1 VVTTRRRNNTVDAAL
16 SCRTLPADFYLLC
29 SDSFEARL
37 PEYRPGVSPELLSP
51 DPEQTRI
58 REELRWV
65 PAMTLDSDLLMYL
78 RAARSMAAFAG
89 MCDGGCPEDGANAAS
104 RDDTTINALDVLHD
118 SGYDPG
124 KALQALVKCPV
135 PKGIDKKW
143 SEEETKRFVK
153 GLRQFGKNFFRIR
166 KDLLPHRDTPEL
178 VEFYYLW
185 KKTPGA
191 NNNRPH
197 RRRRQG
203 SLRRIRNTRN
213 SRGGNAPPAGKPRP
227 LTLIR

>member
-1 VVTTRRRNNTVDAAL
+1 
-16 SCRTLPADFYLLC
+16 
-29 SDSFEARL
+29 
-37 PEYRPGVSPELLSP
+37 
-51 DPEQTRI
+51 
-58 REELRWV
+58 
-65 PAMTLDSDLLMYL
+65 MTLDADLLMYL

-104 RDDTTINALDVLHD
+104 RDDTTINALDVVSTFNIDLWYTSRFYFLINFSFQLHD

-166 KDLLPHRDTPEL
+166 KDLLPHRDT
-178 VEFYYLW
+178 VS
-185 KKTPGA
+185 
-191 NNNRPH
+191 H
-197 RRRRQG
+197 
-203 SLRRIRNTRN
+203 
-213 SRGGNAPPAGKPRP
+213 
-227 LTLIR
+227 

>member
-1 VVTTRRRNNTVDAAL
+1 MKKRNFVTYNYGYIVIWHQ
-16 SCRTLPADFYLLC
+16 
-29 SDSFEARL
+29 ARL
-37 PEYRPGVSPELLSP
+37 PDYRPGINPDQLPP
-51 DPEQTRI
+51 DPEHSRT

-124 KALQALVKCPV
+124 RALQALVKCPV

-166 KDLLPHRDTPEL
+166 KDLLPHRDTVSTEFHLERRISYLIPAGVGGVLLL
-178 VEFYYLW
+178 VEE
-185 KKTPGA
+185 
-191 NNNRPH
+191 
-197 RRRRQG
+197 
-203 SLRRIRNTRN
+203 
-213 SRGGNAPPAGKPRP
+213 NARCK
-227 LTLIR
+227 

>member
-1 VVTTRRRNNTVDAAL
+1 
-16 SCRTLPADFYLLC
+16 
-29 SDSFEARL
+29 
-37 PEYRPGVSPELLSP
+37 
-51 DPEQTRI
+51 
-58 REELRWV
+58 
-65 PAMTLDSDLLMYL
+65 M
-78 RAARSMAAFAG
+78 
-89 MCDGGCPEDGANAAS
+89 
-104 RDDTTINALDVLHD
+104 
-118 SGYDPG
+118 
-124 KALQALVKCPV
+124 QALVKCPV

-166 KDLLPHRDTPEL
+166 KDLLPHRDTVSGFIEGDFYIHVCGNQPEL

-213 SRGGNAPPAGKPRP
+213 SRGGTTAGKLW
-227 LTLIR
+227 LTELGVAYQMLIFIFTIWQLEECYDLISCNVKLTAPSIDRFLVLVT

>member
-1 VVTTRRRNNTVDAAL
+1 MVSTQGEIRVGP
-16 SCRTLPADFYLLC
+16 SHQ
-29 SDSFEARL
+29 ARL
-37 PEYRPGVSPELLSP
+37 PEFRVTANENDPELLK
-51 DPEQTRI
+51 E
-58 REELRWV
+58 REELRWA
-65 PAMTLDSDLLMYL
+65 PAMTLDCDLLMYL

-89 MCDGGCPEDGANAAS
+89 MCDGGSADDGCLAAS
-104 RDDTTINALDVLHD
+104 RDDTTLNALDVLHD

-135 PKGIDKKW
+135 PKGVEKKW
-143 SEEETKRFVK
+143 CEEETKRFVK

-166 KDLLPHRDTPEL
+166 KDLLPHKDTPEL

-213 SRGGNAPPAGKPRP
+213 SPRSGTPKEEPPGTVPTPPPCMFLFWYFFLKS
-227 LTLIR
+227 L

>member
-1 VVTTRRRNNTVDAAL
+1 
-16 SCRTLPADFYLLC
+16 
-29 SDSFEARL
+29 
-37 PEYRPGVSPELLSP
+37 
-51 DPEQTRI
+51 
-58 REELRWV
+58 
-65 PAMTLDSDLLMYL
+65 M
-78 RAARSMAAFAG
+78 
-89 MCDGGCPEDGANAAS
+89 
-104 RDDTTINALDVLHD
+104 
-118 SGYDPG
+118 
-124 KALQALVKCPV
+124 QALVKCPV

-166 KDLLPHRDTPEL
+166 KDLLPHRDTVSGFIEGSFYIYVCGNQPEL

-213 SRGGNAPPAGKPRP
+213 SRGGTTAGKLWLSELEVAYQNAHIHFYY
-227 LTLIR
+227 LTVGGVLLFNQFQCKTHCNLHGQISSVSVLVSLYCSPDVNSLL

>member
-1 VVTTRRRNNTVDAAL
+1 
-16 SCRTLPADFYLLC
+16 
-29 SDSFEARL
+29 
-37 PEYRPGVSPELLSP
+37 
-51 DPEQTRI
+51 
-58 REELRWV
+58 
-65 PAMTLDSDLLMYL
+65 MTLDSDLLMYL

-104 RDDTTINALDVLHD
+104 RDDTTINALDVVRFVTRNLQNVFVPFVNFYIYQLHD

-166 KDLLPHRDTPEL
+166 KDLLPHRDT
-178 VEFYYLW
+178 V
-185 KKTPGA
+185 
-191 NNNRPH
+191 
-197 RRRRQG
+197 
-203 SLRRIRNTRN
+203 S
-213 SRGGNAPPAGKPRP
+213 
-227 LTLIR
+227 

>member
-1 VVTTRRRNNTVDAAL
+1 
-16 SCRTLPADFYLLC
+16 
-29 SDSFEARL
+29 
-37 PEYRPGVSPELLSP
+37 
-51 DPEQTRI
+51 
-58 REELRWV
+58 
-65 PAMTLDSDLLMYL
+65 MTLDSDLLMYL

-166 KDLLPHRDTPEL
+166 KDLLPHRDTVSTRGTL
-178 VEFYYLW
+178 GLGLSDRYVSARTRRVLLSVEEDS
-185 KKTPGA
+185 
-191 NNNRPH
+191 
-197 RRRRQG
+197 G
-203 SLRRIRNTRN
+203 S
-213 SRGGNAPPAGKPRP
+213 
-227 LTLIR
+227 